1 MYKYNRNFFE
11 SINTE
16 SQAYWAGFIAADGN
30 VRKDFLKMRIELN
43 IKDKNHLFKFREDI
57 QGDMPI
63 KESVRTNNHSCYIDL
78 NSVDICKDLNRLGI
92 TPNKSLSLDINFNL
106 IPINLIPH
114 FIRGYFDG
122 DGSLCHTAMDGKIR
136 WQVSFIGTEKFL
148 KDIMFYIQKEHC
160 ISTCGNN
167 YRFNFSKFKDVKDIT
182 DFMYKNATIY
192 LDRKYE
198 KYLEFS
204 ALNDYQAVSYQG

>member
-43 IKDKNHLFKFREDI
+43 IKDKNHLFKLREDI

-78 NSVDICKDLNRLGI
+78 NSIDICKDLNKLGI

-106 IPINLIPH
+106 IPVSLISH

-122 DGSLCHTAMDGKIR
+122 DGSLCHTVMDGKIR
-136 WQVSFIGTEKFL
+136 WQVNFIGTEKFL

-160 ISTCGNN
+160 ISTCGSN
-167 YRFNFSKFKDVKDIT
+167 YRFNFSKFEDVKDIT

-204 ALNDYQAVSYQG
+204 ALNDYQAVSY